1 MKITPSNDIINHK
14 QFLSGLGL
22 TKLNIHSTCLSYRGS
37 HPNCSSKKEVLKNFA
52 KFTGKYLRWILFL
65 MKLQARGLQFCWK
78 RDSRTGVFLWILQ
91 NFMNTYFT
99 EQTRAT
105 ASSHKQ
111 VTINPT
117 WRLFS
122 KHNVCILRAICHFYY
137 EIKRFQ

>member
-52 KFTGKYLRWILFL
+52 KITGKYLCWSLFL
-65 MKLQARGLQFCWK
+65 IKLQAWGLQLCWK
-78 RDSRTGVFLWILQ
+78 RDSHTVAFLWILQ
-91 NFMNTYFT
+91 NFINTYFT

-105 ASSHKQ
+105 ASGHKQ

-117 WRLFS
+117 WTLFS

-137 EIKRFQ
+137 EIKLFQ